1 MTPAE
6 IIARELCHT
15 RPKVEQRPGNYEMV
29 VSTDFSPV
37 VAAILNALQA
47 AGIRLEYD
55 DPVRTIYGSLHR
67 RHADALRKGD
77 EPRRA
82 KIFEAIETLRS
93 EYPEKCQ
100 VWDDRYSDDPAIRSL
115 AGEKT

>member
-47 AGIRLEYD
+47 AGIRLIPADEYD
-55 DPVRTIYGSLHR
+55 PVTIEAAAKVAERMLIYADTTSTADKEIAAAVRALADGGGS
-67 RHADALRKGD
+67 
-77 EPRRA
+77 E
-82 KIFEAIETLRS
+82 
-93 EYPEKCQ
+93 
-100 VWDDRYSDDPAIRSL
+100 
-115 AGEKT
+115 